1 MLKRL
6 LYSLALLLT
15 VALLPQLPTM
25 VLALG
30 KPATFAVLAPVAFTL
45 VVAGTAN
52 VLGKAD
58 Q

>member
-1 MLKRL
+1 MLTRA

-15 VALLPQLPTM
+15 ALTVPQLPTL

-30 KPATFAVLAPVAFTL
+30 KPATFALLAPIAFTL

-52 VLGKAD
+52 ILGKAD

>member
-1 MLKRL
+1 MLTRA
-6 LYSLALLLT
+6 LYTLALLLT
-15 VALLPQLPTM
+15 AIAVPQLPTL

-30 KPATFAVLAPVAFTL
+30 KPATFALLAPIAFTL

-52 VLGKAD
+52 ILGKAD

>member
-1 MLKRL
+1 MTKRL

-15 VALLPQLPTM
+15 VIAVPQLPTM

-30 KPATFAVLAPVAFTL
+30 KPLTFALLAPIAFTL

-52 VLGKAD
+52 ILGKAD